1 MENLPYINK
10 LQSMNNHISIPPT
23 AADAYRAMLAE
34 QTYASHK
41 EATLN
46 EAAIKSQII
55 KDGYIYFPNENIIYK
70 ISPYKAVVNA
80 EKLGTL
86 GVKKWYSVNVATGEY
101 LNDAGLAEID
111 ADEKGRWF
119 TVTKNNKD
127 TDAALISS
135 EPNNIYL

>member
-1 MENLPYINK
+1 
-10 LQSMNNHISIPPT
+10 MNTHSNIT
-23 AADAYRAMLAE
+23 TAYRKMAQDSYDKAMAAHAIVLESVE
-34 QTYASHK
+34 QTQ
-41 EATLN
+41 LD

-55 KDGYIYFPNENIIYK
+55 KDGYIYFPDENIIYK
-70 ISPYKAVVNA
+70 ISPYKAVGNA
-80 EKLGTL
+80 GKLGTL